1 MDVSLFV
8 LLAYFC
14 DVFVLNNY
22 KNLKN
27 LSESVAFFFYSV
39 RDKVTAMGKNEWFI
53 SSLRWPDAV
62 SPGEYLYSS
71 SVTTGKHSFVSFYS
85 VYLCADVQSTRAN
98 PNTCTHYH
106 CFIYNAEVEHSR
118 FRKH

>member
-1 MDVSLFV
+1 MLLF
-8 LLAYFC
+8 Y
-14 DVFVLNNY
+14 
-22 KNLKN
+22 
-27 LSESVAFFFYSV
+27 FYSV

-62 SPGEYLYSS
+62 SPGEYLCSS
-71 SVTTGKHSFVSFYS
+71 SVTTGKHSFYS

-98 PNTCTHYH
+98 PTHYH

>member
-1 MDVSLFV
+1 M
-8 LLAYFC
+8 LL
-14 DVFVLNNY
+14 
-22 KNLKN
+22 
-27 LSESVAFFFYSV
+27 FFFYSV

-98 PNTCTHYH
+98 PNTCTQYH